1 MFTITE
7 GKGFCIKFDNGWE
20 VSIQFGP
27 FNYCQNRCSRFVDPS
42 IIRRHDV
49 SCDDAEIAVF
59 TPSGEYYLPEKVRGW
74 QSADDVAKMITEIS
88 QKPKGVSDVTS
99 SQT

>member
-59 TPSGEYYLPEKVRGW
+59 TPCGKNDYRNLTKAKGGVRCYKLTNLT
-74 QSADDVAKMITEIS
+74 AA
-88 QKPKGVSDVTS
+88 P
-99 SQT
+99 